1 MCGIFGT
8 LTNRSNRHRTFGRMD
23 LARDALVH
31 RGPDDF
37 GIDLVALEQSYFDL
51 HFGQTR
57 LSIIDLS
64 DGGHQPMTSASGRF
78 KIVFNGEIYNYVELR
93 SQLKSVGHVF
103 RTNSDTEVLLAAW
116 EQWGEESLHF
126 LDGMFAF
133 SVFDISTQTL
143 TCVRDQFGVKPLFI
157 AASSESFEFAS
168 ETRALLRLRQNAAF
182 VDEAAVGE
190 YLEYGN
196 YDRTDKSFFAG
207 VRQIQPGSLLRVQI
221 RESKLNYSE
230 AVWWDLR
237 KLEPRSWSNH
247 QEAVDAVRETFLSGV
262 RRQLRSDV
270 AVGSALSGGLDSSS
284 IVSAM
289 RYLDPK
295 LEINTFSYV
304 ARGTSVSEEPW
315 VDLVNEHVNA
325 RSHKVL
331 LTSADLGRDLESM
344 IIAQGEPFGST
355 SIYAQYKVFES
366 AKKNGVTVT
375 LDGQGADE
383 MFAGYHGY
391 PHARIQSLVENRQ
404 LIELSKFVEGWSSWP
419 GRDPKS
425 AFGYIANSLV
435 GDLNLNPQIIKVLK
449 RYVRRESS
457 EQPMLVHRAIYEGL
471 TSAANA
477 GSGRRSSPGFRGRR
491 LTEELIGALGSAGVT
506 QLLRHADR
514 NAMAWSVESRVPF
527 LNPDL
532 AKLAM
537 SLPEAWL
544 ISIRGETKS
553 IFRAAMR
560 GIVPDKVLDRRD
572 KVGFETPEKSW
583 LYELAPRIPEWIDGI
598 EDMPVIDASKA
609 RKHIS
614 MVIEGARPFDW
625 SLWRVINY
633 AVWYRQMVIGSPKP

>member
-1 MCGIFGT
+1 MCGIFGKI
-8 LTNRSNRHRTFGRMD
+8 TNRSTREATFGRMA
-23 LARDALVH
+23 LARDALFH

-37 GIDLVALEQSYFDL
+37 GIDLVVVDKSCFDL
-51 HFGQTR
+51 HLGQTR

-64 DGGHQPMTSASGRF
+64 AGGHQPMSSANGRF

-93 SQLKSVGHVF
+93 SRLNAMGHVF

-116 EQWGEESLHF
+116 EQWGEDSLYL

-133 SVFDISTQTL
+133 SVFDVATQTL
-143 TCVRDQFGVKPLFI
+143 TCVRDHFGIKPLFV
-157 AASSESFEFAS
+157 ASSVDSFEFAS
-168 ETRALLRLRQNAAF
+168 ETHALLRLGQNGPR
-182 VDEAAVGE
+182 VDEAVIAE
-190 YLEYGN
+190 YLEYGI
-196 YDRTDKSFFAG
+196 YDRTEKTFFEG
-207 VRQIQPGSLLRVQI
+207 IRQIQPGSLLRVQI
-221 RESKLNYSE
+221 RESKLEYSE
-230 AVWWDLR
+230 AVWWDPR
-237 KLEPRSWSNH
+237 KLEPKSWSNY
-247 QEAVDAVRETFLSGV
+247 QEAVDAVRETFLAGV
-262 RRQLRSDV
+262 RKQLRSDV

-289 RYLDPK
+289 RHLDPK

-304 ARGTSVSEEPW
+304 ARGTSVSEESW

-331 LTSADLGRDLESM
+331 LSSADLDGDLESM
-344 IIAQGEPFGST
+344 ILAQGEPFGST

-391 PHARIQSLVENRQ
+391 PHARIQSLVEKRKFIQ
-404 LIELSKFVEGWSSWP
+404 LGKFVHGWSSWP

-425 AFGYIANSLV
+425 AFAFIASSLAM
-435 GDLNLNPQIIKVLK
+435 DLKLSPEIMNILK
-449 RYVRRESS
+449 RYVRGDSAQE
-457 EQPMLVHRAIYEGL
+457 PMLVSRGSYDGL
-471 TSAANA
+471 TASYAK
-477 GSGRRSSPGFRGRR
+477 SERKSSPEFRGRR
-491 LTEELIGALGSAGVT
+491 LTEVLSGALGSAGVT

-532 AKLAM
+532 AKLAI
-537 SLPEAWL
+537 SLPEDWL
-544 ISIRGETKS
+544 ISSKGETKS

-560 GIVPDKVLDRRD
+560 GIVPDIVLDRRD

-583 LYELAPRIPEWIDGI
+583 LYELAPRIPEWLDGI
-598 EDMPVIDASKA
+598 ENMPVIDASKA
-609 RKHIS
+609 RKHVEA
-614 MVIEGARPFDW
+614 VIEGSRSFDW

-633 AVWYRQMVIGSPKP
+633 AVWYRQMCIGFRTP